1 MVPEKQWEGAGPER
15 TQQGKVVHYEVWH
28 FGTASLDVW
37 IVGIGGKEG
46 LVVGT
51 SGTPLSL
58 SVSSHSLE

>member
-37 IVGIGGKEG
+37 ID
-46 LVVGT
+46 
-51 SGTPLSL
+51 
-58 SVSSHSLE
+58 LE